1 LRHTFKKGEK
11 LKSKKLIEQLFERGK
26 RLKSLPIQLV
36 YLEIDHKTAYLIQAG
51 FSVPKKRFKRAVD
64 RNRIKRLMR
73 EAYRLHKYTL
83 PKITDADTKKHVFMF
98 IYIGKHIETY
108 ATIET
113 QFLKLL
119 KEVEQKLI

>member
-11 LKSKKLIEQLFERGK
+11 LKSKKLIEQLFENGK
-26 RLKSLPIQLV
+26 RLKAFPIQLV
-36 YLEIDHKTAYLIQAG
+36 YLEIEHKTDYLIQAG
-51 FSVPKKRFKRAVD
+51 FSVPKRRFKRAVD

-83 PKITDADTKKHVFMF
+83 PKLTEVDTKKHIFMF
-98 IYIGKHIETY
+98 IYIGNHIETY

-119 KEVEQKLI
+119 KEIEQKLI